1 MRSLSFW
8 HWAIVI
14 IVIALPCVAF
24 YLLAR
29 RRPQAPAGTPVP
41 ENPGFQQ
48 RTYRHFKIAFALVWV
63 ALAAIIVLMQIEKQT
78 GTMIPSLLVVPVVGI
93 MLVSG
98 IAYYIFLSRLA
109 GYMGK
114 SRIVI
119 PGLAFLFGS
128 LGGPIWAFLYMFGQ
142 AKARGW
148 VPTKPAAL
156 DAARVG

>member
-1 MRSLSFW
+1 
-8 HWAIVI
+8 
-14 IVIALPCVAF
+14 
-24 YLLAR
+24 
-29 RRPQAPAGTPVP
+29 
-41 ENPGFQQ
+41 
-48 RTYRHFKIAFALVWV
+48 
-63 ALAAIIVLMQIEKQT
+63 
-78 GTMIPSLLVVPVVGI
+78 
-93 MLVSG
+93 
-98 IAYYIFLSRLA
+98 LSRLA